1 MSVLPM
7 IGDWRRQV
15 RDELLPETFGHHAN
29 ALADLSFAMAVSG
42 HCHSG
47 TLAAVAPGDTT
58 PAATKRRLERTLAND
73 RLDPE
78 SAWPQ
83 LARSVL
89 RGQLGGPIIL
99 ILDETPNRNDLRCMK
114 ITLAYRKRAL
124 PVACACYALG
134 EHPEPMPAR
143 VIGLVR
149 QAAACLPEG
158 AEVTLLA
165 DRGLAWPQIV
175 DACREL
181 GWHFVIR
188 LQGQTRVRTDDG
200 QEGTAADLTPKPGA
214 SWHGEAEVFKNAG
227 GRAAAVAA
235 CWLRDHDAPWLG
247 VTDRDDGPRVFG
259 RYLKR
264 TWTEELFR
272 DEKSS
277 GFHWGQS
284 RVVDPEHAARLM
296 LVIALA
302 TYLALGL
309 GSRMIKAGLR
319 RLLETTHQRKLS
331 LFQAGLRFLMYCTT
345 HDRPLPTNLSP
356 APS

>member
-15 RDELLPETFGHHAN
+15 RDQLLPDLHGYQAN
-29 ALADLSFAMAVSG
+29 ALADLSFAMALAR

-47 TLAAVAPGDTT
+47 KLAAVAPGQTT
-58 PAATKRRLERTLAND
+58 PAATRRRLERTLANG
-73 RLDPE
+73 RIDPD

-83 LARSVL
+83 LARSTL
-89 RGQLGGPIIL
+89 GGWAGGPIHL

-114 ITLAYRKRAL
+114 ITLAYRGRAL
-124 PVACACYALG
+124 PLFSACYALG
-134 EHPEPMPAR
+134 KQPEPMPELI
-143 VIGLVR
+143 IGLLR
-149 QAAACLPEG
+149 KAAACLPEG

-165 DRGLAWPQIV
+165 DRGLAWPQVI
-175 DACREL
+175 DACDEL
-181 GWHFVIR
+181 GWHYVIR
-188 LQGQTRVRTDDG
+188 LQGQTRVRTADG
-200 QEGTAADLTPKPGA
+200 RECTAAELVPEPGA
-214 SWHGEAEVFKNAG
+214 GWHGEAEVFKKSGWRGAS
-227 GRAAAVAA
+227 VAA
-235 CWLRDHDAPWLG
+235 CWLRDHDGPWL
-247 VTDRDDGPRVFG
+247 VVSDRDDGPRLFG

-277 GFHWGQS
+277 GFHWEQS
-284 RVVDPEHAARLM
+284 HVTDPEHAGRLV

-309 GSRMIKAGLR
+309 GSRVIKAGLR
-319 RLLETTHQRKLS
+319 RLLETTRQRMLS
-331 LFQAGLRFLMYCTT
+331 LFQIGVRFLMFCTT
-345 HDRPLPTNLSP
+345 HDRPLPGNLSP